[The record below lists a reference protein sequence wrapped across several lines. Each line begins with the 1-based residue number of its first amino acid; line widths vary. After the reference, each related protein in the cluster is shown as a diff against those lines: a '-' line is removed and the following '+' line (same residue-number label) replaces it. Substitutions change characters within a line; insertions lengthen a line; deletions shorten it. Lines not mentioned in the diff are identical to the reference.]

1 MIELKNY
8 QRTAV
13 HELKERVVR
22 LLNFG
27 GQRNKMVFKAPTGSG
42 KTVMVSAMMDELQ
55 RELKESG
62 ECKYTRVAWV
72 WIAPNKLHQQSYR
85 SMRNFFSETR
95 SLRPVMF
102 DECEHLEGLRDGEV
116 LFLNWES
123 INKDNAVLIR
133 DNEQNRTLYELL
145 RRTRIEHDIP
155 VVVIIDEEHMFG
167 GRNAVKSEK
176 VLANINPDIE
186 LRVSATPITGGC
198 DTVVVQRQEVV
209 DEEMIKKG
217 VQLNPDIRSDR
228 EQSDLTVNQRL
239 LKRAL
244 QKLDELAKQLKEY
257 GINPLLLVQ
266 LPNDNSESLS
276 REETTIADEV
286 KQYLSTPGIDI
297 TEENGGLAVW
307 LSKEKSPNLAN
318 IVHNDDATKVLLFKQ
333 AIALGW
339 DCPRAAV
346 LLIFRELKSMTF
358 TTQTVGRILRMPQ
371 QHFYNDERL
380 NYGYVYTNL
389 SADIISVVGDDMNY
403 ISSVYANRREG
414 LTNIE
419 LRSVYMDRH
428 EQRNRLGSGFKRELF
443 ATLEDK
449 LKLQQKRL
457 FDPTAMDLE
466 LEEGQQSSI
475 FDKELAQN
483 RERARTG
490 GLHLDVARI
499 FIEIPQDTQ
508 FTGVNGEVVVVKKA
522 RLARNASELDSL
534 FTHFCRDHVGSYAK
548 YDSTPVLRGALLDMI
563 ESYFGIF
570 ETEAIKVLLYYDNR
584 SFVEDIITRA
594 LLRYGNTLKNKPTTV
609 RDYSTDLFVIPAT
622 RIYNSSV
629 VTPCDEVYNHAL
641 RPYFEQRTA
650 SKPEREFARWID
662 SQTEWVDWWYKNGDE
677 GKQHF
682 AIPYTDSGGRRRCF
696 YVDFIIRLKNGT
708 ICLFDTKTPG
718 SDEDTPEKNNALCMY
733 VEKLNGDDVQL
744 KTDRTSSRGFTKA
757 VGGVLVQ
764 KGENWYYPG
773 GLIEDDKSIDGWSR
787 LDLNNL

>member
-1 MIELKNY
+1 MIELKTY
-8 QRTAV
+8 QQTAI

-27 GQRNKMVFKAPTGSG
+27 GRRNKIVFKAPTGSG

-55 RELKESG
+55 RELKQSG
-62 ECKYTRVAWV
+62 ECVTSRVAWV

-145 RRTRIEHDIP
+145 RRTRIENNVP

-217 VQLNPDIRSDR
+217 VQLNPDVKSDR

-244 QKLDELAKQLKEY
+244 AKRDELAVQLREY

-266 LPNDNSESLS
+266 LPNDSSESLS
-276 REETTIADEV
+276 REESTIADEV
-286 KQYLSTPGIDI
+286 KQYLATPGIDI
-297 TEENGGLAVW
+297 SEENGGLAVW
-307 LSKEKSPNLAN
+307 LSKEKSPNLGD
-318 IVHNDDATKVLLFKQ
+318 IVHNDDPTKVLLFKQ

-414 LTNIE
+414 LTNVD

-428 EQRNRLGSGFKRELF
+428 EQRNRLGSGFRRVLC
-443 ATLEDK
+443 AVLEDK
-449 LKLQQKRL
+449 LKLQQAQL
-457 FDPTAMDLE
+457 FDPLALDSE
-466 LEEGQQSSI
+466 LEEGQQTSLL
-475 FDKELAQN
+475 DNERAQN
-483 RERARTG
+483 REKARKG
-490 GLHLDVARI
+490 GLTLDVARI

-508 FTGVNGEVVVVKKA
+508 LTGVDGEVVVVKKA
-522 RLARNASELDSL
+522 RIARNASELDSL
-534 FTHFCRDHVGSYAK
+534 FTLFCRSRVGSYAR
-548 YDSTPVLRGALLDMI
+548 YDSTPVLRGALLDMM
-563 ESYFGIF
+563 EAYFGHF
-570 ETEAIKVLLYYDNR
+570 ETEAIKVLLYSGNR
-584 SFVEDIITRA
+584 GFVEELIQSA
-594 LLRYGNTLKNKPTTV
+594 LLRYGNTLKSKPAAE
-609 RDYSTDLFVIPAT
+609 REYSVGRFEIPAT
-622 RIYNSSV
+622 RIYNSAV
-629 VTPCDEVYNHAL
+629 VAPVDDIYNHAL
-641 RPYFEQRTA
+641 RPYFEQVNA
-650 SKPEREFARWID
+650 STPERNFARWID
-662 SQTEWVDWWYKNGDE
+662 KQTELVDWWYKNGDE

-682 AIPYTDSGGRRRCF
+682 AIPYTDSGGRKRCF
-696 YVDFIIRLKNGT
+696 YVDFIIRLKSGT

-718 SDEDTPEKNNALCMY
+718 SDEDTPEKNNALWEY
-733 VEKLNGDDVQL
+733 IEEHNEAY
-744 KTDRTSSRGFTKA
+744 RERSIRF

-764 KGENWYYPG
+764 KGENWYFPEG
-773 GLIEDDKSIDGWSR
+773 RIEDDKSTDGWSR
-787 LDLNNL
+787 LNLAEL

>member
-1 MIELKNY
+1 MLELKNY
-8 QRTAV
+8 QRIAV

-22 LLNFG
+22 LLKFG
-27 GQRNKMVFKAPTGSG
+27 GRRNKLVFKAPTGSG
-42 KTVMVSAMMDELQ
+42 KTVMMSAMMDELQ
-55 RELKESG
+55 RELKTIG
-62 ECKYTRVAWV
+62 ECQYSRVAWV
-72 WIAPNKLHQQSYR
+72 WIAPNKLHQQSYQ
-85 SMRNFFSETR
+85 SMHNFFSETR

-102 DECEHLEGLRDGEV
+102 DECEHMEGLRDGDV

-145 RRTRIEHDIP
+145 RRTRIENGIP

-217 VQLNPDIRSDR
+217 VQLNPDVKSDR

-244 QKLDELAKQLKEY
+244 DKRDELAAQLREY

-266 LPNDNSESLS
+266 LPNDSSEGLS
-276 REETTIADEV
+276 REENTIAEEV
-286 KQYLSTPGIDI
+286 KQYLATPGIDI
-297 TEENGGLAVW
+297 REENGGLAVW
-307 LSKEKSPNLAN
+307 LSKEKSPNLSN
-318 IVHNDDATKVLLFKQ
+318 IVLDDDPTKVLIFKQ

-389 SADIISVVGDDMNY
+389 SADIISIVGDDMNY

-414 LTNIE
+414 LTNIQ

-428 EQRNRLGSGFKRELF
+428 EHRNRLGSGFRRVLGDVLK
-443 ATLEDK
+443 DK
-449 LKLQQKRL
+449 LKLQQAKPYDPLAMDMELEGGQQKSL
-457 FDPTAMDLE
+457 FDNE
-466 LEEGQQSSI
+466 R
-475 FDKELAQN
+475 AQN
-483 RERARTG
+483 REKARKA
-490 GLHLDVARI
+490 GLLLDVSRI

-508 FTGVNGEVVVVKKA
+508 LTGVDGEVVVVKKA
-522 RLARNASELDSL
+522 RIAINASELDSL
-534 FTHFCRDHVGSYAK
+534 FTLFCRGRVGGYAR
-548 YDSTPVLRGALLDMI
+548 YDSTPVLRGALLDMM
-563 ESYFGIF
+563 EDYFGHF
-570 ETEAIKVLLYYDNR
+570 ETEAIKVLLYSGNR
-584 SFVEDIITRA
+584 GFVEELIQSA
-594 LLRYGNTLKNKPTTV
+594 LLRYGNTLNTRPAAV
-609 RDYSTDLFVIPAT
+609 RDYSVEQFEIPAT
-622 RIYNSSV
+622 RIYNSAV
-629 VTPCDEVYNHAL
+629 VVPIDDIYNHAL
-641 RPYFEQRTA
+641 RPYFEQINA
-650 SKPEREFARWID
+650 LSPEREFARWID
-662 SQTEWVDWWYKNGDE
+662 KQTEYVDWWYKNGDE

-682 AIPYTDSGGRRRCF
+682 AIPYTDNVGRRHCF

-708 ICLFDTKTPG
+708 ICLFDTKTLG
-718 SDEDTPEKNNALCMY
+718 SDENTPVKNNALWQY
-733 VEKLNGDDVQL
+733 VQEHNEAYKEKGI
-744 KTDRTSSRGFTKA
+744 RF

-764 KGENWYYPG
+764 QGENWYYPG
-773 GLIEDDKSIDGWSR
+773 GLIDDDNSIKGWRR
-787 LDLNNL
+787 LYLADL

>member
-27 GQRNKMVFKAPTGSG
+27 GRRNKIVFKAPTGSG

-55 RELKESG
+55 RELKQSG
-62 ECKYTRVAWV
+62 ECQYTRVAWV

-145 RRTRIEHDIP
+145 RRTRIENKVP

-217 VQLNPDIRSDR
+217 VQLNPDVKSDR
-228 EQSDLTVNQRL
+228 EQSNLTVNQRL

-244 QKLDELAKQLKEY
+244 AKREELAKALKEY

-266 LPNDNSESLS
+266 LPNDSSESMS
-276 REETTIADEV
+276 REETTIAEEV
-286 KQYLSTPGIDI
+286 KQFLSSPGIDI
-297 TEENGGLAVW
+297 SEDNGGLAVW
-307 LSKEKSPNLAN
+307 LSKEKSPNLGD
-318 IVHNDDATKVLLFKQ
+318 IVHNDDPTRVLLFKQ

-414 LTNIE
+414 LHNIE
-419 LRSVYMDRH
+419 LRSVYMDRR
-428 EQRNRLGSGFKRELF
+428 EQRNRLGSGFKRELCSV
-443 ATLEDK
+443 LEEK
-449 LKLQQKRL
+449 LKLHQTQL
-457 FDPTAMDLE
+457 FDPMVLDGE
-466 LEEGQQSSI
+466 LEEQQQSSLL
-475 FDKELAQN
+475 DGERAQN
-483 RERARTG
+483 REKARKG
-490 GLHLDVARI
+490 GLHFDVTRI

-508 FTGVNGEVVVVKKA
+508 LTGADGEVVVVKKA
-522 RLARNASELDSL
+522 KIARNSSELDSL
-534 FTHFCRDHVGSYAK
+534 FTLFCRNHVGSYAR
-548 YDSTPVLRGALLDMI
+548 YDSTPVLRGALLDMM
-563 ESYFGIF
+563 ETYFDYF
-570 ETEAIKVLLYYDNR
+570 ETEAIKVLLYSGNR
-584 SFVEDIITRA
+584 AFVEELINSA
-594 LLRYGNTLKNKPTTV
+594 LSRYGNTLKAKPNVV
-609 RDYSTDLFVIPAT
+609 RDYSVERYEIPAT
-622 RIYNSSV
+622 RIYNSGV
-629 VTPCDEVYNHAL
+629 VVPIDDIFNHAL
-641 RPYFEQRTA
+641 RPYFEQHDA
-650 SKPEREFARWID
+650 SKPERDFARWID
-662 SQTEWVDWWYKNGDE
+662 RQTELVDWWYKNGDE

-682 AIPYTDSGGRRRCF
+682 AIPYTDSGARRRCF
-696 YVDFIIRLKNGT
+696 YVDFIIRLKNGS

-718 SDEDTPEKNNALCMY
+718 SDEDTPEKNNALWDY
-733 VEKLNGDDVQL
+733 VQKHNEAYKEKNI
-744 KTDRTSSRGFTKA
+744 RF

-773 GLIEDDKSIDGWSR
+773 GIIENDDSIDGWTR
-787 LDLNNL
+787 LELDQI

>member
-27 GQRNKMVFKAPTGSG
+27 GRRNKIVFKAPTGSG

-62 ECKYTRVAWV
+62 ECQYTRVAWV

-217 VQLNPDIRSDR
+217 VQLNPDIKSDR

-244 QKLDELAKQLKEY
+244 AKRDELAKQLREY

-266 LPNDNSESLS
+266 LPNDSSESLS
-276 REETTIADEV
+276 REESTIADEV
-286 KQYLSTPGIDI
+286 KQYLATPGIDI
-297 TEENGGLAVW
+297 TEDNGGLAVW

-318 IVHNDDATKVLLFKQ
+318 IVHNDDATRVLLFKQ

-371 QHFYNDERL
+371 QHFYSDDSL

-508 FTGVNGEVVVVKKA
+508 LTGVNGEVVVVKKA

-584 SFVEDIITRA
+584 SFVDDIITRA

-641 RPYFEQRTA
+641 RPYFEQHSV

-662 SQTEWVDWWYKNGDE
+662 RQTEWVDWWYKNGDE

-682 AIPYTDSGGRRRCF
+682 AIPYTDSGGRKRCF
-696 YVDFIIRLKNGT
+696 YVDFIVRLKSGT

-718 SDEDTPEKNNALCMY
+718 SDEDSPEKNNALWEYIEEHNAIGKKM
-733 VEKLNGDDVQL
+733 
-744 KTDRTSSRGFTKA
+744 T
-757 VGGVLVQ
+757 GGILVH

-773 GLIEDDKSIDGWSR
+773 GIIETDDTTDGWSQLALNR
-787 LDLNNL
+787 L

>member
-27 GQRNKMVFKAPTGSG
+27 GRRNKLVFKAPTGSG

-62 ECKYTRVAWV
+62 ECVTSRVAWV

-145 RRTRIEHDIP
+145 RRTRIEHNIP

-176 VLANINPDIE
+176 VLSNINPDIE

-217 VQLNPDIRSDR
+217 VQLNPDIKSNR
-228 EQSDLTVNQRL
+228 EQSDLTINQRL

-244 QKLDELAKQLKEY
+244 QKRDELAERLKEY
-257 GINPLLLVQ
+257 DINPLLLVQ
-266 LPNDNSESLS
+266 LPNDTSESLS
-276 REETTIADEV
+276 REESSIADEV
-286 KQYLSTPGIDI
+286 KQYLATPGIDI
-297 TEENGGLAVW
+297 SEENGGLAVW
-307 LSKEKSPNLAN
+307 LSKEKSPNLTN
-318 IVHNDDATKVLLFKQ
+318 IVHNNDLTKVLLFKQ

-371 QHFYNDERL
+371 QHFYNDDRL

-419 LRSVYMDRH
+419 LRSVYMDHH
-428 EQRNRLGSGFKRELF
+428 EQRNRLGSGFKRALF
-443 ATLEDK
+443 ATLEDL
-449 LKLQQKRL
+449 LKLQQLPLPLPDDDESKPKPGS
-457 FDPTAMDLE
+457 DPVIA
-466 LEEGQQSSI
+466 
-475 FDKELAQN
+475 AN
-483 RERARTG
+483 RENARKA
-490 GLHLDVARI
+490 GLQLDVSRI
-499 FIEIPQDTQ
+499 FVEIPRDTQ
-508 FTGVNGEVVVVKKA
+508 LTGDGGEVEIVRKA
-522 RLARNASELDSL
+522 RLARNASELDAL
-534 FTHFCRDHVGSYAK
+534 LTLFCRSHVGNYAK
-548 YDSTPVLRGALLDMI
+548 YDSTPVLRSALLEML
-563 ESYFGIF
+563 EHYFWIF
-570 ETEAIKVLLYYDNR
+570 ETEAPKVILAATNR
-584 SFVEDIITRA
+584 SFMEELIRCA
-594 LLRYGNTLKNKPTTV
+594 LLRYGNAQKTKPKAPKDYTV
-609 RDYSTDLFVIPAT
+609 SRFEIPAT
-622 RIYNSSV
+622 RIYNSAV
-629 VTPCDEVYNHAL
+629 VRSTEGALFNHAL
-641 RPYFEQRTA
+641 RPYFEQSSA
-650 SKPEREFARWID
+650 SQVERDFARWID
-662 SQTEWVDWWYKNGDE
+662 KQTECIDWWYKNGDE

-682 AIPYTDSGGRRRCF
+682 AIPYTDSGNRQRCF
-696 YVDFIIRLKNGT
+696 YVDFIVRLKDGM

-718 SDEDTPEKNNALCMY
+718 SDEDAPEKNNALWQYIEEHNAKGKRM
-733 VEKLNGDDVQL
+733 
-744 KTDRTSSRGFTKA
+744 T
-757 VGGVLVQ
+757 GGVLMK
-764 KGENWYYPG
+764 KGDNWYYPG
-773 GLIEDDKSIDGWSR
+773 GIIDNTDNIDGWSR
-787 LDLNNL
+787 LDLATL

>member
-8 QRTAV
+8 QFTAV

-27 GQRNKMVFKAPTGSG
+27 GRRNKIVFKAPTGSG

-55 RELKESG
+55 RELKQSG
-62 ECKYTRVAWV
+62 ECVTSRVAWV

-145 RRTRIEHDIP
+145 RRTRIENKVP
-155 VVVIIDEEHMFG
+155 VVAIIDEEHMFG

-186 LRVSATPITGGC
+186 LRVRATPITGGC

-217 VQLNPDIRSDR
+217 VQLNPDVKSDR

-244 QKLDELAKQLKEY
+244 AKRDELATQLREY

-266 LPNDNSESLS
+266 LPNDSSESLS
-276 REETTIADEV
+276 REETTIAEEV
-286 KQYLSTPGIDI
+286 KQYLATPGIDI
-297 TEENGGLAVW
+297 SEENGGLAVW
-307 LSKEKSPNLAN
+307 LSKEKSPNLGD
-318 IVHNDDATKVLLFKQ
+318 IVHNDDPTKVLLFKQ

-414 LTNIE
+414 LHNIE

-428 EQRNRLGSGFKRELF
+428 EQRNRLGSGFRRVLC
-443 ATLEDK
+443 AVLEDK
-449 LKLQQKRL
+449 LKLQQAQL
-457 FDPTAMDLE
+457 FDPLALDSE
-466 LEEGQQSSI
+466 LEEGQQTSLL
-475 FDKELAQN
+475 DQERAQN
-483 RERARTG
+483 REKARKG
-490 GLHLDVARI
+490 GLTLDVARI

-508 FTGVNGEVVVVKKA
+508 LTGVDGEVVVVKKA
-522 RLARNASELDSL
+522 RIARNASELDSL
-534 FTHFCRDHVGSYAK
+534 FTLFCRSHVGSYAR
-548 YDSTPVLRGALLDMI
+548 YDSTPVLRGALLDMM
-563 ESYFGIF
+563 EAYFGHF
-570 ETEAIKVLLYYDNR
+570 ETEAIKVLLYSGNR
-584 SFVEDIITRA
+584 GFVEELIQSA
-594 LLRYGNTLKNKPTTV
+594 LLRYGNTLKTKPAAE
-609 RDYSTDLFVIPAT
+609 REYSVGRFEIPAT
-622 RIYNSSV
+622 RIYNSAV
-629 VTPCDEVYNHAL
+629 VAPIDDIYNHDL
-641 RPYFEQRTA
+641 RPYFEQVNA
-650 SKPEREFARWID
+650 STPERNFARWID
-662 SQTEWVDWWYKNGDE
+662 KQTEQVDWWYKNGDE

-718 SDEDTPEKNNALCMY
+718 SDEDTPEKNNALWEY
-733 VEKLNGDDVQL
+733 VEELNNAELQL
-744 KTDRTSSRGFTKA
+744 NTDGTPARGFVKA

-764 KGENWYYPG
+764 QGENWYYPG

-787 LDLNNL
+787 LELDRI

>member
-27 GQRNKMVFKAPTGSG
+27 GRRNKIVFKAPTGSG

-62 ECKYTRVAWV
+62 ECQYTRVAWV

-145 RRTRIEHDIP
+145 RRTRIENGIP

-217 VQLNPDIRSDR
+217 VQLNPDVKSDR

-244 QKLDELAKQLKEY
+244 AKRDDLAKELKEY

-266 LPNDNSESLS
+266 LPNDSTESLS

-286 KQYLSTPGIDI
+286 KQYLATPGIDI

-318 IVHNDDATKVLLFKQ
+318 IVHNDDATRVLLFKQ

-414 LTNIE
+414 LNNIE

-428 EQRNRLGSGFKRELF
+428 EQRNRLGSSFKRELF

-457 FDPTAMDLE
+457 FAPTAMDLE

-508 FTGVNGEVVVVKKA
+508 LTGVNGEVVVVKKA

-641 RPYFEQRTA
+641 RPYFEQHSV

-662 SQTEWVDWWYKNGDE
+662 RQTEWVDWWYKNGDE

-682 AIPYTDSGGRRRCF
+682 AIPYTDSGGRKRCF
-696 YVDFIIRLKNGT
+696 YVDFIVRLKSGT

-718 SDEDTPEKNNALCMY
+718 SDEDSPEKNNALWEYIEEHNAIGKKM
-733 VEKLNGDDVQL
+733 
-744 KTDRTSSRGFTKA
+744 T
-757 VGGVLVQ
+757 GGILVQ

-773 GLIEDDKSIDGWSR
+773 GIIETDDTTDGWSQLALNR
-787 LDLNNL
+787 L

>member
-27 GQRNKMVFKAPTGSG
+27 GRRNKMVFKAPTGSG

-62 ECKYTRVAWV
+62 ECKYSRVAWV

-145 RRTRIEHDIP
+145 RRTRIENGIP

-286 KQYLSTPGIDI
+286 KQYLSAPGIDI

-508 FTGVNGEVVVVKKA
+508 LTGVNGEVVVVKKA

-641 RPYFEQRTA
+641 RPYFEQHSV

-662 SQTEWVDWWYKNGDE
+662 RQTEWVDWWYKNGDE

-682 AIPYTDSGGRRRCF
+682 AIPYTDSGGRKRCF
-696 YVDFIIRLKNGT
+696 YVDFIVRLKSGT

-718 SDEDTPEKNNALCMY
+718 SDEDSPEKNNALWEYIEEHNAIGKKM
-733 VEKLNGDDVQL
+733 
-744 KTDRTSSRGFTKA
+744 T
-757 VGGVLVQ
+757 GGILVQ

-773 GLIEDDKSIDGWSR
+773 GIIETDDTTDGWSQLALNR
-787 LDLNNL
+787 L

>member
-1 MIELKNY
+1 MLELKNY

-27 GQRNKMVFKAPTGSG
+27 GRRNKLVFKAPTGSG

-62 ECKYTRVAWV
+62 ECVTSRVAWV

-145 RRTRIEHDIP
+145 RRTRIEHNIP

-176 VLANINPDIE
+176 VLSNINPDIE

-217 VQLNPDIRSDR
+217 VQLNPDIKSDR
-228 EQSDLTVNQRL
+228 EQSDLTINQRL
-239 LKRAL
+239 LKMAL
-244 QKLDELAKQLKEY
+244 QKRDELAERLKEY
-257 GINPLLLVQ
+257 DINPLLLVQ
-266 LPNDNSESLS
+266 LPNDTSESLS
-276 REETTIADEV
+276 REESSIADEV
-286 KQYLSTPGIDI
+286 KQYLATPGIDI
-297 TEENGGLAVW
+297 SEENGGLAVW
-307 LSKEKSPNLAN
+307 LSKEKSPNLTN
-318 IVHNDDATKVLLFKQ
+318 IVHNNDLTKVLLFKQ

-371 QHFYNDERL
+371 QHFYNDDRL

-419 LRSVYMDRH
+419 LRSVYMDHH
-428 EQRNRLGSGFKRELF
+428 EQRNRLGSGFKRALF
-443 ATLEDK
+443 ATLEDL
-449 LKLQQKRL
+449 LKLQQL
-457 FDPTAMDLE
+457 PLPLPDD
-466 LEEGQQSSI
+466 
-475 FDKELAQN
+475 
-483 RERARTG
+483 
-490 GLHLDVARI
+490 
-499 FIEIPQDTQ
+499 
-508 FTGVNGEVVVVKKA
+508 
-522 RLARNASELDSL
+522 
-534 FTHFCRDHVGSYAK
+534 
-548 YDSTPVLRGALLDMI
+548 
-563 ESYFGIF
+563 
-570 ETEAIKVLLYYDNR
+570 
-584 SFVEDIITRA
+584 
-594 LLRYGNTLKNKPTTV
+594 
-609 RDYSTDLFVIPAT
+609 
-622 RIYNSSV
+622 
-629 VTPCDEVYNHAL
+629 DE
-641 RPYFEQRTA
+641 
-650 SKPEREFARWID
+650 SKP
-662 SQTEWVDWWYKNGDE
+662 K
-677 GKQHF
+677 
-682 AIPYTDSGGRRRCF
+682 
-696 YVDFIIRLKNGT
+696 
-708 ICLFDTKTPG
+708 PG
-718 SDEDTPEKNNALCMY
+718 SDPVIAANRDLCGDTA
-733 VEKLNGDDVQL
+733 
-744 KTDRTSSRGFTKA
+744 
-757 VGGVLVQ
+757 
-764 KGENWYYPG
+764 
-773 GLIEDDKSIDGWSR
+773 
-787 LDLNNL
+787 

>member
-145 RRTRIEHDIP
+145 RRTRIENKVP

-217 VQLNPDIRSDR
+217 VQLNPDIKSDR

-244 QKLDELAKQLKEY
+244 AKRDELAKQLKEY

-266 LPNDNSESLS
+266 LPNDSSESLS
-276 REETTIADEV
+276 REESTIADEV
-286 KQYLSTPGIDI
+286 KQYLATPGIDI
-297 TEENGGLAVW
+297 SEENGGLAVW

-371 QHFYNDERL
+371 QHFYSDDSL

-403 ISSVYANRREG
+403 ISSVYANRREE

-508 FTGVNGEVVVVKKA
+508 LTGVNGEVVVVKKA

-534 FTHFCRDHVGSYAK
+534 FTHFCRNHVGNYAK
-548 YDSTPVLRGALLDMI
+548 YDSTPVLRGALLDAM
-563 ESYFGIF
+563 ESYFGHF
-570 ETEAIKVLLYYDNR
+570 ETEAIKVLLYSGNR
-584 SFVEDIITRA
+584 GFVEELINSA
-594 LLRYGNTLKNKPTTV
+594 LSRYGNTLKRNPAAV
-609 RDYSTDLFVIPAT
+609 RDYSVGRFEIPAT
-622 RIYNSSV
+622 RIYNSAV
-629 VTPCDEVYNHAL
+629 VAPIDDIYNHAL
-641 RPYFEQRTA
+641 RPYFEQVSA
-650 SKPEREFARWID
+650 STPERNFVSWID
-662 SQTEWVDWWYKNGDE
+662 RQIEYVDWWYKNGDE

-682 AIPYTDSGGRRRCF
+682 AVPYTDSGGRRRCF

-708 ICLFDTKTPG
+708 LCLFDTKTPG
-718 SDEDTPEKNNALCMY
+718 SDEDTPEKNNALWEY
-733 VEKLNGDDVQL
+733 VLEHNEAYK
-744 KTDRTSSRGFTKA
+744 KKRIRF

-764 KGENWYYPG
+764 QGENWYYPG
-773 GLIEDDKSIDGWSR
+773 GLIEDDRSIDGWSR
-787 LDLNNL
+787 LNLAEL

>member
-1 MIELKNY
+1 MLELKNY
-8 QRTAV
+8 QRIAV
-13 HELKERVVR
+13 HELKERVVK
-22 LLNFG
+22 LLNLG
-27 GQRNKMVFKAPTGSG
+27 GRRNKIVFKAPTGSG

-62 ECKYTRVAWV
+62 ECKTSRVAWV
-72 WIAPNKLHQQSYR
+72 WIAPNKLHQQSYH

-145 RRTRIEHDIP
+145 RRTRIENQVPI
-155 VVVIIDEEHMFG
+155 VVIIDEEHMFG

-176 VLANINPDIE
+176 VLSNINPDIE

-217 VQLNPDIRSDR
+217 VQLNPDVKSDR

-244 QKLDELAKQLKEY
+244 ARRDELATQLREY

-266 LPNDNSESLS
+266 LPNDSSESLS
-276 REETTIADEV
+276 REETTIAEEV
-286 KQYLSTPGIDI
+286 KQYLATPGIDI
-297 TEENGGLAVW
+297 SEDNGGLAVW
-307 LSKEKSPNLAN
+307 LSKEKSPNLGD
-318 IVHNDDATKVLLFKQ
+318 IVHNDNPTKVLLFKQ

-380 NYGYVYTNL
+380 NHGYVYTNL

-414 LTNIE
+414 LHNIE
-419 LRSVYMDRH
+419 LRSVYMDHH
-428 EQRNRLGSGFKRELF
+428 EQRNRLGSGFKRELY
-443 ATLEDK
+443 AVLEEK
-449 LKLQQKRL
+449 LKLRQTQL
-457 FDPTAMDLE
+457 FDPTAMDDE
-466 LEEGQQSSI
+466 LEEGQQSSLL
-475 FDKELAQN
+475 DGERAQN
-483 RERARTG
+483 RENARKG
-490 GLHLDVARI
+490 GLQLDVARI

-508 FTGVNGEVVVVKKA
+508 LTGADGEVVVVKKA

-534 FTHFCRDHVGSYAK
+534 FTLFCRNHVSSYAK
-548 YDSTPVLRGALLDMI
+548 YDSTPVLRGALLDAM
-563 ESYFGIF
+563 ESYFGHF
-570 ETEAIKVLLYYDNR
+570 ETEAIKVLLYSGNR
-584 SFVEDIITRA
+584 AFVEDLIKSA
-594 LLRYGNTLKNKPTTV
+594 LSRYGNTLKAKPATV
-609 RDYSTDLFVIPAT
+609 REYSVEHFEIPVT
-622 RIYNSSV
+622 RIYNSGV
-629 VTPCDEVYNHAL
+629 VAPVDDIYNHAL
-641 RPYFEQRTA
+641 QPYFEQRSA

-662 SQTEWVDWWYKNGDE
+662 HQTEWVDWWYKNGDE

-682 AIPYTDSGGRRRCF
+682 AIPYTGSDGGQRCF
-696 YVDFIIRLKNGT
+696 YVDFIVRLKIGT
-708 ICLFDTKTPG
+708 ICLFDTKSPG
-718 SDEDTPEKNNALCMY
+718 SDEDTPEKNNALWKY
-733 VEKLNGDDVQL
+733 VEEHNAKG
-744 KTDRTSSRGFTKA
+744 KKMT
-757 VGGVLVQ
+757 GGVLVQ
-764 KGENWYYPG
+764 VGDGWYYPG
-773 GLIEDDKSIDGWSR
+773 GPIDDDKTTDGWSR
-787 LDLNNL
+787 LDLAAL

>member
-27 GQRNKMVFKAPTGSG
+27 GRRNKIVFKAPTGSG

-123 INKDNAVLIR
+123 INKENAVLIR

-145 RRTRIEHDIP
+145 RRTRIEHGIP

-217 VQLNPDIRSDR
+217 VQLNPDVKSDR

-244 QKLDELAKQLKEY
+244 QKRDDLAKELKEY

-266 LPNDNSESLS
+266 LPNDSSESLS
-276 REETTIADEV
+276 REESTIADEV
-286 KQYLSTPGIDI
+286 KQYLATPGIDI
-297 TEENGGLAVW
+297 TEDNGGLAVW

-371 QHFYNDERL
+371 QHFYNDDNL

-403 ISSVYANRREG
+403 ISSVYANKREG

-428 EQRNRLGSGFKRELF
+428 EQRNRLGSGFRKVLCDV
-443 ATLEDK
+443 LENK
-449 LKLQQKRL
+449 LKLQQAQL
-457 FDPTAMDLE
+457 FDPLALDSE
-466 LEEGQQSSI
+466 LEERQQTSLL
-475 FDKELAQN
+475 DNERAQN
-483 RERARTG
+483 REKARKG
-490 GLHLDVARI
+490 GLTLDVARI

-508 FTGVNGEVVVVKKA
+508 LTGVDGEVVVVKKA
-522 RLARNASELDSL
+522 RIARNASELDSL
-534 FTHFCRDHVGSYAK
+534 FTLFCRSHVGSYAR
-548 YDSTPVLRGALLDMI
+548 YDSTPVLRGALLDMM
-563 ESYFGIF
+563 EAYFGHF
-570 ETEAIKVLLYYDNR
+570 ETEAIKVLLYSGNR
-584 SFVEDIITRA
+584 GFVEELIQIA
-594 LLRYGNTLKNKPTTV
+594 LLRYSNTLKAKPAAV
-609 RDYSTDLFVIPAT
+609 RDYSVGRFEIPST
-622 RIYNSSV
+622 RIYNSAV
-629 VTPCDEVYNHAL
+629 VAPIDDIYNHAL
-641 RPYFEQRTA
+641 RPYFEQLNA
-650 SKPEREFARWID
+650 STPEQNFARWID
-662 SQTEWVDWWYKNGDE
+662 RQTEWVDWWYKNGDE

-682 AIPYTDSGGRRRCF
+682 AIPYTDSGGRKRCF

-718 SDEDTPEKNNALCMY
+718 SDEDTPEKNNALWEY
-733 VEKLNGDDVQL
+733 VQELNNAELQL
-744 KTDRTSSRGFTKA
+744 NTDGTPSRGFVKA

-764 KGENWYYPG
+764 QGENWYFPEG
-773 GLIEDDKSIDGWSR
+773 RIEDDKSTDGWSR
-787 LDLNNL
+787 LNLAEL

>member
-27 GQRNKMVFKAPTGSG
+27 GRRNKLVFKAPTGSG

-62 ECKYTRVAWV
+62 ECVTSRVAWV

-145 RRTRIEHDIP
+145 RRTRIEHNTP

-176 VLANINPDIE
+176 VLSNINPDIE

-217 VQLNPDIRSDR
+217 VQLNPDIKSDR
-228 EQSDLTVNQRL
+228 EQSDLTINQRL

-244 QKLDELAKQLKEY
+244 QKRDELAERLKEY
-257 GINPLLLVQ
+257 DINPLLLVQ
-266 LPNDNSESLS
+266 LPNDTSESLS
-276 REETTIADEV
+276 REESSIADEV
-286 KQYLSTPGIDI
+286 KQYLATPGIDI
-297 TEENGGLAVW
+297 SEENGGLAVW
-307 LSKEKSPNLAN
+307 LSKEKSPNLTN
-318 IVHNDDATKVLLFKQ
+318 IVHNNDLTKVLLFKQ

-371 QHFYNDERL
+371 QHFYNDDRL

-419 LRSVYMDRH
+419 LRSVYMDHH
-428 EQRNRLGSGFKRELF
+428 EQRNRLGSGFKRALF
-443 ATLEDK
+443 ATLSEI
-449 LKLQQKRL
+449 LKLQQLPIPLPDDDETRPEPGA
-457 FDPTAMDLE
+457 DPVIAKQRDM
-466 LEEGQQSSI
+466 
-475 FDKELAQN
+475 
-483 RERARTG
+483 ARKA
-490 GLHLDVARI
+490 GLQLDVSRI
-499 FIEIPQDTQ
+499 FVEIPRDTQ
-508 FTGVNGEVVVVKKA
+508 LTGDGGEVEIVRKA
-522 RLARNASELDSL
+522 RLARNASELDAL
-534 FTHFCRDHVGSYAK
+534 LTLFCRSHVGNYAK
-548 YDSTPVLRGALLDMI
+548 YDSTPVLRSALLEML
-563 ESYFGIF
+563 ERYFWIF
-570 ETEAIKVLLYYDNR
+570 ETEAPKVILAATNR
-584 SFVEDIITRA
+584 SFMEELIRCA
-594 LLRYGNTLKNKPTTV
+594 LLRYGNAQKTKPKAPKEYTLS
-609 RDYSTDLFVIPAT
+609 RFEIPAT
-622 RIYNSSV
+622 RIYNSAV
-629 VTPCDEVYNHAL
+629 VRSTEGALFNHAL
-641 RPYFEQRTA
+641 RPYFEQSSA
-650 SKPEREFARWID
+650 SQVERDFARWID
-662 SQTEWVDWWYKNGDE
+662 KQTECVDWWYKNGDE

-682 AIPYTDSGGRRRCF
+682 AIPYTDSGNRQRCF
-696 YVDFIIRLKNGT
+696 YVDFIVRLKNGT

-718 SDEDTPEKNNALCMY
+718 SDEDAPEKNNALWQYIEEHNAKGKRM
-733 VEKLNGDDVQL
+733 
-744 KTDRTSSRGFTKA
+744 T
-757 VGGVLVQ
+757 GGVLM
-764 KGENWYYPG
+764 KEGDNWYYPG
-773 GLIEDDKSIDGWSR
+773 GIIDNTDNIDGWTM
-787 LDLNNL
+787 LDLNK

>member
-22 LLNFG
+22 HLNFG
-27 GQRNKMVFKAPTGSG
+27 GRRNKIVFKAPTGSG

-62 ECKYTRVAWV
+62 ECVTSRVAWV

-145 RRTRIEHDIP
+145 RRTRIENKVPI
-155 VVVIIDEEHMFG
+155 VVIIDEEHMFG

-198 DTVVVQRQEVV
+198 DTVVVQRQEVI

-217 VQLNPDIRSDR
+217 VQLNPDIRNAN
-228 EQSDLTVNQRL
+228 EQSELTVNQRL
-239 LKRAL
+239 LKKAL
-244 QKLDELAKQLKEY
+244 AKRDELAKALKEY

-266 LPNDNSESLS
+266 LPNDSSESLS
-276 REETTIADEV
+276 REESTIADEV
-286 KQYLSTPGIDI
+286 KQYLATPGIDI
-297 TEENGGLAVW
+297 SEDNGRLAVW

-318 IVHNDDATKVLLFKQ
+318 IVHNGDATRVLLFKQ

-371 QHFYNDERL
+371 QHFYNDDRL

-403 ISSVYANRREG
+403 ISSVYANRREN
-414 LTNIE
+414 LANVT
-419 LRSVYMDRH
+419 LRSVYIDRH
-428 EQRNRLGSGFKRELF
+428 EQRNRLGSGFRR
-443 ATLEDK
+443 TLCAVLEEK
-449 LKLQQKRL
+449 LKLQQL
-457 FDPTAMDLE
+457 ALPMDYDFEPMEDAVGVDAITAD
-466 LEEGQQSSI
+466 
-475 FDKELAQN
+475 N
-483 RERARTG
+483 REKARKA
-490 GLHLDVARI
+490 GLRLDVARI
-499 FIEIPQDTQ
+499 FVEIPSDTQ
-508 FTGVNGEVVVVKKA
+508 LTGDDGIVEVVKKA
-522 RLARNASELDSL
+522 RLARNNAELQML
-534 FTHFCRDHVGSYAK
+534 LTLFCRSHVGNYAK
-548 YDSTPVLRGALLDMI
+548 FDSTPVLRSALLDMM
-563 ESYFGIF
+563 ERYFGIF
-570 ETEAIKVLLYYDNR
+570 ETEAPKVILASANRAFIEDLIKN
-584 SFVEDIITRA
+584 A
-594 LLRYGNTLKNKPTTV
+594 LLRYGNTLKKSPAAPKEYITSEF
-609 RDYSTDLFVIPAT
+609 YIPET
-622 RIYNSSV
+622 RIYNSAIVNS
-629 VTPCDEVYNHAL
+629 TDGDIFNHAL
-641 RPYFEQRTA
+641 LPYFEEKSA

-662 SQTEWVDWWYKNGDE
+662 RQTEHVDWWYKNGDD

-682 AIPYTDSGGRRRCF
+682 AIPYTSSDGKKRCF
-696 YVDFIIRLKNGT
+696 YVDFIILLKSGT
-708 ICLFDTKTPG
+708 ICLFDTKTTG
-718 SDEDTPEKNNALCMY
+718 SDLDAPEKNNALCQY
-733 VEKLNGDDVQL
+733 IEEHNERYEGKVK
-744 KTDRTSSRGFTKA
+744 F
-757 VGGVLVQ
+757 VGGVLIQ
-764 KGENWYYPG
+764 NGANWYYPG
-773 GLIEDDKSIDGWSR
+773 GLIETTDNTDGWSQ
-787 LDLNNL
+787 LNLATL

>member
-8 QRTAV
+8 QKTAV

-27 GQRNKMVFKAPTGSG
+27 GRRNKIVFKAPTGSG

-145 RRTRIEHDIP
+145 RRTRIENGIP

-217 VQLNPDIRSDR
+217 VQLNPDIKSDR

-244 QKLDELAKQLKEY
+244 QKRDDLAKELKEY

-266 LPNDNSESLS
+266 LPNDSSESLS

-286 KQYLSTPGIDI
+286 KQYLATPGIDI
-297 TEENGGLAVW
+297 TEDNGGLAVW
-307 LSKEKSPNLAN
+307 LSKEKSPNLGN

-508 FTGVNGEVVVVKKA
+508 LTGVNGEVVVVKKA

-641 RPYFEQRTA
+641 RPYFEQHSV

-662 SQTEWVDWWYKNGDE
+662 RQTEWVDWWYKNGDE

-682 AIPYTDSGGRRRCF
+682 AIPYTDSGGRKRCF
-696 YVDFIIRLKNGT
+696 YVDFIVRLKSGT

-718 SDEDTPEKNNALCMY
+718 SDEDSPEKNNALWEYIEEHNAIGKKM
-733 VEKLNGDDVQL
+733 
-744 KTDRTSSRGFTKA
+744 T
-757 VGGVLVQ
+757 GGILVQ

-773 GLIEDDKSIDGWSR
+773 GIIETDDTTDGWSQLALNR
-787 LDLNNL
+787 L

>member
-22 LLNFG
+22 LLNLG
-27 GQRNKMVFKAPTGSG
+27 GRRNKMVFKAPTGSG

-145 RRTRIEHDIP
+145 RHTRIENGIP

-244 QKLDELAKQLKEY
+244 QKRDELAKRLKEY

-266 LPNDNSESLS
+266 LPNDSSESLS
-276 REETTIADEV
+276 REESTIADEV

-297 TEENGGLAVW
+297 TEDNGGLAVW

-318 IVHNDDATKVLLFKQ
+318 IVHNDDATRVLLFKQ

-371 QHFYNDERL
+371 QHFYNDDSL

-389 SADIISVVGDDMNY
+389 SAEIISVVGDDMNY

-428 EQRNRLGSGFKRELF
+428 EQRNRLGSGFKRALY
-443 ATLEDK
+443 ASLEDK
-449 LKLQQKRL
+449 LTLQQL
-457 FDPTAMDLE
+457 PLPSGEEQTGETGHDAVTA
-466 LEEGQQSSI
+466 
-475 FDKELAQN
+475 KV
-483 RERARTG
+483 REKGRKA
-490 GLHLDVARI
+490 GLQLDVSRI
-499 FIEIPQDTQ
+499 FVKIPSDTQ
-508 FTGVNGEVVVVKKA
+508 LTGDNGMVEIVKKA
-522 RLARNASELDSL
+522 RLARNAFELDSL
-534 FTHFCRDHVGSYAK
+534 LTLFCRNHVGGYAK
-548 YDSTPVLRGALLDMI
+548 YDSTPVLRGALLEMM
-563 ESYFGIF
+563 EHYFGIF
-570 ETEAIKVLLYYDNR
+570 ESVAPTVLLADANR
-584 SFVEDIITRA
+584 AFIEDLIKRA
-594 LLRYGNTLKNKPTTV
+594 LLRYGNTLKSNPSLPKEYTT
-609 RDYSTDLFVIPAT
+609 YHFTIPAT
-622 RIYNSSV
+622 RIYNSAV
-629 VTPCDEVYNHAL
+629 VHPEDDIFHHAL
-641 RPYFEQRTA
+641 CPYFEQKTA
-650 SKPEREFARWID
+650 SEPERKFARWID
-662 SQTEWVDWWYKNGDE
+662 GQTEWVDWWYKNGDE

-682 AIPYTDSGGRRRCF
+682 AIPYTDSGGRKRCF
-696 YVDFIIRLKNGT
+696 YVDFIVRLKSGT

-718 SDEDTPEKNNALCMY
+718 SDEDSPEKNNALWEYIKEHNDKGKKM
-733 VEKLNGDDVQL
+733 
-744 KTDRTSSRGFTKA
+744 T
-757 VGGVLVQ
+757 GGVLVK

-773 GLIEDDKSIDGWSR
+773 GIIEDDRTTDGWTM
-787 LDLNNL
+787 LELKNL

>member
-27 GQRNKMVFKAPTGSG
+27 GRRNKIVFKAPTGSG

-62 ECKYTRVAWV
+62 ECQYTRVAWV

-145 RRTRIEHDIP
+145 RRTRIENGIP

-217 VQLNPDIRSDR
+217 VQLNPDVKSDR

-244 QKLDELAKQLKEY
+244 AKRDDLAKELKEY

-266 LPNDNSESLS
+266 LPNDSSESLS

-286 KQYLSTPGIDI
+286 KQYLATPGIDI
-297 TEENGGLAVW
+297 TEDNGGLAVW
-307 LSKEKSPNLAN
+307 LSKEKSPNLVN

-457 FDPTAMDLE
+457 FDPTAMDFE

-508 FTGVNGEVVVVKKA
+508 LTGVNGEVVVVKKA

-641 RPYFEQRTA
+641 RPYFEQHSV

-662 SQTEWVDWWYKNGDE
+662 RQTEWVDWWYKNGDE

-682 AIPYTDSGGRRRCF
+682 AIPYTDSGGRKRCF
-696 YVDFIIRLKNGT
+696 YVDFIVRLKSGT

-718 SDEDTPEKNNALCMY
+718 SDEDSPEKNNALWEYIEEHNAIGKKM
-733 VEKLNGDDVQL
+733 
-744 KTDRTSSRGFTKA
+744 T
-757 VGGVLVQ
+757 GGILVQ

-773 GLIEDDKSIDGWSR
+773 GIIETDDTTDGWSQLALNR
-787 LDLNNL
+787 L

>member
-8 QRTAV
+8 QFTAV
-13 HELKERVVR
+13 HELKECVVR

-27 GQRNKMVFKAPTGSG
+27 GRRNKIVFKAPTGSG

-55 RELKESG
+55 RELKQSG
-62 ECKYTRVAWV
+62 ECVTSRVAWV

-145 RRTRIEHDIP
+145 RRTRIENKVP
-155 VVVIIDEEHMFG
+155 VVAIIDEEHMFG

-217 VQLNPDIRSDR
+217 VQLNPDVKSDR

-244 QKLDELAKQLKEY
+244 AKRDELAAQLREY

-266 LPNDNSESLS
+266 LPNDSSESLS
-276 REETTIADEV
+276 REETTIAEEV
-286 KQYLSTPGIDI
+286 KQYLATPGIDI
-297 TEENGGLAVW
+297 SEDNGGLAVW
-307 LSKEKSPNLAN
+307 LSKEKSPNLGD
-318 IVHNDDATKVLLFKQ
+318 IVHNDDPTKVLLFKQ

-403 ISSVYANRREG
+403 ISSVYANRREW
-414 LTNIE
+414 LHNIE

-443 ATLEDK
+443 AVLEEK
-449 LKLQQKRL
+449 LKLHQTQL
-457 FDPTAMDLE
+457 FDPTAMDNE
-466 LEEGQQSSI
+466 LEEGQQSSLL
-475 FDKELAQN
+475 DGERAQN
-483 RERARTG
+483 RERARKG

-508 FTGVNGEVVVVKKA
+508 LTGADGEVVVVKKA
-522 RLARNASELDSL
+522 RIARNASELDSL
-534 FTHFCRDHVGSYAK
+534 FTFFCRNHVGSYAK
-548 YDSTPVLRGALLDMI
+548 YDSTPVLRGALLDMM
-563 ESYFGIF
+563 EFYFGHF
-570 ETEAIKVLLYYDNR
+570 ETEAIKVLLYSGNR
-584 SFVEDIITRA
+584 AFVEELIKSA
-594 LLRYGNTLKNKPTTV
+594 LSRYGNTLKAKPIAV
-609 RDYSTDLFVIPAT
+609 REYSVERFEIPAT
-622 RIYNSSV
+622 RIYNSGV
-629 VTPCDEVYNHAL
+629 VAPVDDIYNHAL
-641 RPYFEQRTA
+641 QPYFEQRNA

-662 SQTEWVDWWYKNGDE
+662 RQTEWIDWWYKNGDE

-718 SDEDTPEKNNALCMY
+718 RDEDTPEKNNALWGY
-733 VEKLNGDDVQL
+733 VQELNNAQL
-744 KTDRTSSRGFTKA
+744 QLNTDGTPTRGFVKA

-764 KGENWYYPG
+764 QGENWYYPG
-773 GLIEDDKSIDGWSR
+773 GLIKDDKSIDGWSR
-787 LDLNNL
+787 LKLDRI

>member
-1 MIELKNY
+1 MIELKTY

-27 GQRNKMVFKAPTGSG
+27 GRRNKLVFKAPTGSG

-55 RELKESG
+55 RELKQSG
-62 ECKYTRVAWV
+62 ECVTSRVAWV

-102 DECEHLEGLRDGEV
+102 DECEHLDGLRDGEV

-145 RRTRIEHDIP
+145 RRTRIEHNTP

-176 VLANINPDIE
+176 VLANINPDLEI
-186 LRVSATPITGGC
+186 RVSATPITGGC

-217 VQLNPDIRSDR
+217 VQLNPDVRSDR

-239 LKRAL
+239 LRRAL
-244 QKLDELAKQLKEY
+244 TKRDELAAQLREY

-266 LPNDNSESLS
+266 LPNDSSESLS
-276 REETTIADEV
+276 REESTLADEV
-286 KQYLSTPGIDI
+286 KQYLASPGIDI
-297 TEENGGLAVW
+297 REENGGLAVW
-307 LSKEKSPNLAN
+307 LSKEKSPNLAG
-318 IVHNDDATKVLLFKQ
+318 IVRNDDPTKVLLFKQ

-428 EQRNRLGSGFKRELF
+428 EQRNRLGSGFRKVLC
-443 ATLEDK
+443 AVLEEK
-449 LKLQQKRL
+449 LKLHQTQL
-457 FDPTAMDLE
+457 FDPTAHDDALE
-466 LEEGQQSSI
+466 VGQQASLL
-475 FDKELAQN
+475 DAELAQN
-483 RERARTG
+483 RENARKG

-508 FTGVNGEVVVVKKA
+508 LTGVDGEVVVVKKA

-534 FTHFCRDHVGSYAK
+534 FTLFCRSHVGSYAR
-548 YDSTPVLRGALLDMI
+548 YDSTPVLRGALLDMM
-563 ESYFGIF
+563 EAYFGHF
-570 ETEAIKVLLYYDNR
+570 ETEAIKVLLYSGNR
-584 SFVEDIITRA
+584 AFVEELIRSA
-594 LLRYGNTLKNKPTTV
+594 LMRYGNTLKTKPTAE
-609 RDYSTDLFVIPAT
+609 RDYSTERFEIPTT
-622 RIYNSSV
+622 RIYNSTMV
-629 VTPCDEVYNHAL
+629 HPADDIYNHAL
-641 RPYFEQRTA
+641 HPYFEQNNT
-650 SKPEREFARWID
+650 SKPEQEFARWID
-662 SQTEWVDWWYKNGDE
+662 RQTERVDWWYKNGDE

-682 AIPYTDSGGRRRCF
+682 AIPYCDSGERKRCF

-718 SDEDTPEKNNALCMY
+718 SDEDTPEKNNALWEY
-733 VEKLNGDDVQL
+733 IEEHNESYKA
-744 KTDRTSSRGFTKA
+744 RGVRF
-757 VGGVLVQ
+757 VGGVLVRQ
-764 KGENWYYPG
+764 GENWYYPG

-787 LDLNNL
+787 LNLAEL

>member
-1 MIELKNY
+1 MLELKNY

-27 GQRNKMVFKAPTGSG
+27 GRRNKLVFKAPTGSG

-62 ECKYTRVAWV
+62 ECVTSRVAWV

-145 RRTRIEHDIP
+145 RRTRIEHNIP

-176 VLANINPDIE
+176 VLSNINPDIE

-217 VQLNPDIRSDR
+217 VQLNPDIKSDR
-228 EQSDLTVNQRL
+228 EQSDLTINQRL

-244 QKLDELAKQLKEY
+244 QKRDELAERLKEY
-257 GINPLLLVQ
+257 DIHPLLLVQ
-266 LPNDNSESLS
+266 LPNDTSESLS
-276 REETTIADEV
+276 REESSIADEV
-286 KQYLSTPGIDI
+286 KQYLATPGIDI
-297 TEENGGLAVW
+297 SEENGGLAVW
-307 LSKEKSPNLAN
+307 LSKEKSPNLTN
-318 IVHNDDATKVLLFKQ
+318 IVHNNDLTKVLLFKQ

-414 LTNIE
+414 LINIE
-419 LRSVYMDRH
+419 LRSVYMDHH
-428 EQRNRLGSGFKRELF
+428 EQRNRLGSGFKRALF
-443 ATLEDK
+443 ATLSEI
-449 LKLQQKRL
+449 LKLQQLPIPLPDDDETRPEPGA
-457 FDPTAMDLE
+457 DPVIAKQRDM
-466 LEEGQQSSI
+466 
-475 FDKELAQN
+475 
-483 RERARTG
+483 ARKA
-490 GLHLDVARI
+490 GLQLDVSRI
-499 FIEIPQDTQ
+499 FVEIPRDTQ
-508 FTGVNGEVVVVKKA
+508 LTGDGGEVEIVRKA
-522 RLARNASELDSL
+522 RLARNASELDAL
-534 FTHFCRDHVGSYAK
+534 LTLFCRSHVGNYAK
-548 YDSTPVLRGALLDMI
+548 YDSTPVLRSALLEML
-563 ESYFGIF
+563 ERYFWIF
-570 ETEAIKVLLYYDNR
+570 ETEAPKVILAATNR
-584 SFVEDIITRA
+584 SFMEELIRCA
-594 LLRYGNTLKNKPTTV
+594 LLRYGNAQKTKPKAPKDYTLS
-609 RDYSTDLFVIPAT
+609 RFEIPAT
-622 RIYNSSV
+622 RIYNSAV
-629 VTPCDEVYNHAL
+629 VRSTEGVLFNHAL
-641 RPYFEQRTA
+641 RPYFEQSSA
-650 SKPEREFARWID
+650 SQVERDFARWID
-662 SQTEWVDWWYKNGDE
+662 KQTECVDWWYKNGDE

-682 AIPYTDSGGRRRCF
+682 AIPYTDSGNRQRCF
-696 YVDFIIRLKNGT
+696 YVDFIVRLKDGM

-718 SDEDTPEKNNALCMY
+718 SDEDAPEKNNALWQYIEENNAKGKRM
-733 VEKLNGDDVQL
+733 
-744 KTDRTSSRGFTKA
+744 T
-757 VGGVLVQ
+757 GGVLM
-764 KGENWYYPG
+764 KEGDNWYFPSG
-773 GLIEDDKSIDGWSR
+773 IINNTDNLDGWSR
-787 LDLNNL
+787 LDLASL

>member
-22 LLNFG
+22 LLNLG
-27 GQRNKMVFKAPTGSG
+27 GRRNKMVFKAPTGSG

-62 ECKYTRVAWV
+62 ECKYSRVAWV

-145 RRTRIEHDIP
+145 RRTRIENGIP

-217 VQLNPDIRSDR
+217 VQLNPDIKSDR
-228 EQSDLTVNQRL
+228 EQGDLTVNQRL

-244 QKLDELAKQLKEY
+244 AKRDELANQLKEY

-266 LPNDNSESLS
+266 LPNDSSESLS

-286 KQYLSTPGIDI
+286 KQYLATPGIDI
-297 TEENGGLAVW
+297 SEENGGLAVW

-371 QHFYNDERL
+371 QHFYNDDRL

-389 SADIISVVGDDMNY
+389 SADIINVVGDDMNY

-414 LTNIE
+414 LTNID

-428 EQRNRLGSGFKRELF
+428 EQRNRLGSGFRRELF
-443 ATLEDK
+443 AVLEDK
-449 LKLQQKRL
+449 LKLPQGQL
-457 FDPTAMDLE
+457 FDPTAEDME
-466 LEEGQQSSI
+466 LEEGEQSSLL
-475 FDKELAQN
+475 DGERSKN
-483 RERARTG
+483 REKARVG

-508 FTGVNGEVVVVKKA
+508 LTGTDGEVVVVKKA
-522 RLARNASELDSL
+522 RIARNASELDSL
-534 FTHFCRDHVGSYAK
+534 FTLFCRSHVGSYAK
-548 YDSTPVLRGALLDMI
+548 FDSTPVLRGSLLDAM
-563 ESYFGIF
+563 EAYFGQF
-570 ETEAIKVLLYYDNR
+570 ETDAIKVLLYSGNR
-584 SFVEDIITRA
+584 TLVEELINRA
-594 LLRYGNTLKNKPTTV
+594 LVRYGNTLKNKPTAV
-609 RDYSTDLFVIPAT
+609 REYSTGIFEIPTT
-622 RIYNSSV
+622 RIYNSAMV
-629 VTPCDEVYNHAL
+629 IPADDIYNHAL
-641 RPYFEQRTA
+641 KPYFEQRNA
-650 SKPEREFARWID
+650 SNPERTFARWID
-662 SQTEWVDWWYKNGDE
+662 EQTECVDWWYKNGDE

-682 AIPYTDSGGRRRCF
+682 AIPYTDSGGRKRCF

-718 SDEDTPEKNNALCMY
+718 SDEDTPEKNNALWEYIEEHNAKGKRM
-733 VEKLNGDDVQL
+733 
-744 KTDRTSSRGFTKA
+744 T
-757 VGGVLVQ
+757 GGVLVQ
-764 KGENWYYPG
+764 KGENWYYPE

-787 LDLNNL
+787 LELNDL

>member
-27 GQRNKMVFKAPTGSG
+27 GRRNKMVFKAPTGSG

-62 ECKYTRVAWV
+62 ECKYSRVAWV

-145 RRTRIEHDIP
+145 RRTRIENGIP

-508 FTGVNGEVVVVKKA
+508 LTGVNGEVVVVKKA
-522 RLARNASELDSL
+522 RIARNASELDSL

-641 RPYFEQRTA
+641 RPYFEQHSV

-662 SQTEWVDWWYKNGDE
+662 RQTEHVNWWYKNGDE

-682 AIPYTDSGGRRRCF
+682 AIPYTDSGGRKRCF
-696 YVDFIIRLKNGT
+696 YVDFIVRLKSGT

-718 SDEDTPEKNNALCMY
+718 SDEDSSEKNNALWEYIEEHNAIGKKM
-733 VEKLNGDDVQL
+733 
-744 KTDRTSSRGFTKA
+744 T
-757 VGGVLVQ
+757 GGILVQ

-773 GLIEDDKSIDGWSR
+773 GIIESDDSTDGWSR
-787 LDLNNL
+787 LEIDRL